1 MALGAD
7 DAEAARFEHLLLL
20 CCADG
25 ICLGTVLRHDGVD
38 VGALLLRICDRCR
51 IFRIHALLRLRIDAV
66 VAHEIQRHEL
76 RVAAEQDIRTTAS
89 HVRGNRDGTE
99 AACLCDDGSLA
110 LVILC
115 VQDLRMDAALL
126 EDAHELLGVLDRDR
140 ADKDWL
146 ALGMALDDVVCDGI
160 ELCLDCAV
168 DEVVVVLA
176 DDGLVGRDD
185 LHGQVVD
192 LAELGI
198 LGHGGT
204 GHAGELVVEAEV
216 VLERDRGKRLVLFAD
231 RDAFLCLDGLVE
243 ALRVAPALHDAAREL
258 VDDLDLAVKHDVLLV
273 AVEHVLGLESLLEMV
288 HELAGDIGVDVG
300 DAEGMLDLAQAF
312 IGCGNRMLC
321 LVHLVV
327 HVARKATD
335 CTGEVLVG
343 ACRLRAGT
351 GDDERRPC
359 LVDEDGVDLVD
370 DCEVMAALHAHLGA
384 RDHVVAQ
391 VVEAELGVRA
401 VRDICCIGRRLHVE
415 AHAVLDE
422 ADIHAE
428 EAVDLAHPLGV
439 ALGEVVV
446 DRDDVDALAVKCIE
460 VAGKRRDKRLAF
472 AGLHL
477 CNHAAVQRD
486 AADELDI
493 EVAHAERA
501 LRCLA
506 DRCEGLGQKVVERF
520 AVRKALTEEHRLM
533 RKLCV
538 IHLVGSVVRLEL
550 VDMSG
555 NLPEL
560 LELLVRSHGEQP
572 GEEVGHSIP

>member
-1 MALGAD
+1 M
-7 DAEAARFEHLLLL
+7 
-20 CCADG
+20 
-25 ICLGTVLRHDGVD
+25 
-38 VGALLLRICDRCR
+38 
-51 IFRIHALLRLRIDAV
+51 
-66 VAHEIQRHEL
+66 
-76 RVAAEQDIRTTAS
+76 
-89 HVRGNRDGTE
+89 
-99 AACLCDDGSLA
+99 
-110 LVILC
+110 
-115 VQDLRMDAALL
+115 
-126 EDAHELLGVLDRDR
+126 
-140 ADKDWL
+140 
-146 ALGMALDDVVCDGI
+146 
-160 ELCLDCAV
+160 
-168 DEVVVVLA
+168 
-176 DDGLVGRDD
+176 
-185 LHGQVVD
+185 
-192 LAELGI
+192 
-198 LGHGGT
+198 
-204 GHAGELVVEAEV
+204 
-216 VLERDRGKRLVLFAD
+216 
-231 RDAFLCLDGLVE
+231 E

-391 VVEAELGVRA
+391 VVEAELGIRA

-428 EAVDLAHPLGV
+428 EAVDLAHPLRV

-446 DRDDVDALAVKCIE
+446 DRDDMDALAVKCIE

-477 CNHAAVQRD
+477 CNHAAVQRN